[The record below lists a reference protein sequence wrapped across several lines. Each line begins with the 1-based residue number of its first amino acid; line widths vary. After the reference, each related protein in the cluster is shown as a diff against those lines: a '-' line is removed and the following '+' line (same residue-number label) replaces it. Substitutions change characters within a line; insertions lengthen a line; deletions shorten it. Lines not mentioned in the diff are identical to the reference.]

1 MRHPKSRR
9 SSSTREGSAPPAGA
23 EHAQPLAGKR
33 ALIIG
38 GSRGIGFASA
48 RVLAQ
53 HGAHVVIA
61 GRRKPVLQ
69 EALVALERAA
79 PGASLDAITC
89 NGANAKQ
96 VRRAVDFVAEGGGLH
111 ALVCIPGVGTFSPL
125 LAMDDDAFRGD
136 LEANAMPA
144 FFAVKYGGR
153 AIARSGGGSIV
164 LMSSNSA
171 AFSNRYL
178 GGYGAAKAA
187 VDYLARVAADE
198 LGHLGVRV
206 NSIRPGITRTDGT
219 ELIANTPQ
227 ILRRFLAQ
235 QPLAHLGEPNE
246 VADAIRFLC
255 GPESRWITGQNLTV
269 DGGHS
274 LRAFPALDEI
284 ARGAIGDERF
294 EKAQDGSL
302 DD

>member
-1 MRHPKSRR
+1 MAGDLVTTRNNLRR
-9 SSSTREGSAPPAGA
+9 AKPATSAASIEGALS
-23 EHAQPLAGKR
+23 GKR
-33 ALIIG
+33 MLVIG
-38 GSRGIGFASA
+38 GSRGIGFAAA
-48 RVLAQ
+48 RLLAS
-53 HGAHVVIA
+53 HGAHVVISA
-61 GRRKPVLQ
+61 RRKAVLQ
-69 EALVALERAA
+69 EALVALEREVA
-79 PGASLDAITC
+79 GASLDAILC
-89 NGANAKQ
+89 DGANAKQ
-96 VRRAVDFVAEGGGLH
+96 VRRAVDFAADGGGLH
-111 ALVCIPGVGTFSPL
+111 ALVCIPGAGTFSPL

-136 LEANAMPA
+136 LEANAIPA

-206 NSIRPGITRTDGT
+206 NSVRPGLTRTDGT
-219 ELIANTPQ
+219 QFLASTPHWLGQ
-227 ILRRFLAQ
+227 FLAQ
-235 QPLAHLGEPNE
+235 QPLHHLGEPEE
-246 VADAIRFLC
+246 VADAIRFLV
-255 GPESRWITGQNLTV
+255 GPESRWITGQNLTI

-274 LRAFPALDEI
+274 LRAFPALDEV

-294 EKAQDGSL
+294 EAAQRGTL

>member
-1 MRHPKSRR
+1 
-9 SSSTREGSAPPAGA
+9 
-23 EHAQPLAGKR
+23 
-33 ALIIG
+33 
-38 GSRGIGFASA
+38 
-48 RVLAQ
+48 
-53 HGAHVVIA
+53 
-61 GRRKPVLQ
+61 
-69 EALVALERAA
+69 
-79 PGASLDAITC
+79 
-89 NGANAKQ
+89 
-96 VRRAVDFVAEGGGLH
+96 
-111 ALVCIPGVGTFSPL
+111 
-125 LAMDDDAFRGD
+125 
-136 LEANAMPA
+136 
-144 FFAVKYGGR
+144 VKYGGR

-206 NSIRPGITRTDGT
+206 NSVRPGITRTDGT
-219 ELIANTPQ
+219 EFIANTPAL
-227 ILRRFLAQ
+227 LRQFLAQ
-235 QPLAHLGEPNE
+235 QPLGRLGQPEE

-255 GPESRWITGQNLTV
+255 GSESRWITGQNLTI

-274 LRAFPALDEI
+274 LRAFPALDAI

-294 EKAQDGSL
+294 ERARDGSI

>member
-1 MRHPKSRR
+1 MT
-9 SSSTREGSAPPAGA
+9 SSSAAL
-23 EHAQPLAGKR
+23 PLAGRR

-38 GSRGIGFASA
+38 GSRGIGFATA
-48 RVLAQ
+48 RLLAQ
-53 HGAHVVIA
+53 HGAHVVVSA
-61 GRRKPVLQ
+61 RRKAVLQ
-69 EALVALERAA
+69 DALVRLEREA
-79 PGASLDAITC
+79 PGASLDAILC
-89 NGANAKQ
+89 NGANPKQ

-111 ALVCIPGVGTFSPL
+111 ALVCIPGAGTFSPL
-125 LAMDDDAFRGD
+125 LAFDDDAFRGD
-136 LEANAMPA
+136 LDANVMPA

-206 NSIRPGITRTDGT
+206 NSVRPGITRTDGT
-219 ELIANTPQ
+219 AFIASTPKL
-227 ILRRFLAQ
+227 LRQFLAQ
-235 QPLAHLGEPNE
+235 QPMKHLGEPE
-246 VADAIRFLC
+246 EIADAIRFLC
-255 GPESRWITGQNLTV
+255 GPESRWITGQNLTI

-274 LRAFPALDEI
+274 LRAFPALDDV
-284 ARGAIGDERF
+284 ARGAIGADRF
-294 EKAQDGSL
+294 AAARDGTL

>member
-1 MRHPKSRR
+1 MAGDLVTTHNNLRR
-9 SSSTREGSAPPAGA
+9 AKPATAAASIEGALS
-23 EHAQPLAGKR
+23 GKR
-33 ALIIG
+33 MLVIG
-38 GSRGIGFASA
+38 GSRGIGFAAA
-48 RVLAQ
+48 RLLAS
-53 HGAHVVIA
+53 HGAHVVISA
-61 GRRKPVLQ
+61 RRKAVLQ
-69 EALVALERAA
+69 EALVALEREV
-79 PGASLDAITC
+79 PGASLDAMLC

-96 VRRAVDFVAEGGGLH
+96 VRRAVDFVADGGGLH
-111 ALVCIPGVGTFSPL
+111 ALVCIPGAGTFSPL

-206 NSIRPGITRTDGT
+206 NSVRPGLTRTDGT
-219 ELIANTPQ
+219 QFLASTPHWLGQ
-227 ILRRFLAQ
+227 FLAQ
-235 QPLAHLGEPNE
+235 QPLHHLGEPEE
-246 VADAIRFLC
+246 VADAIRFLV
-255 GPESRWITGQNLTV
+255 GSESRWITGQNLTI

-274 LRAFPALDEI
+274 LRAFPALDEV

-294 EKAQDGSL
+294 EAAQRGTL

>member
-1 MRHPKSRR
+1 M
-9 SSSTREGSAPPAGA
+9 TDTAAP
-23 EHAQPLAGKR
+23 LSGKR
-33 ALIIG
+33 VLVIG

-48 RVLAQ
+48 RLLAR
-53 HGAHVVIA
+53 HGAHVVIS
-61 GRRKPVLQ
+61 GRRKPVLE
-69 EALVALERAA
+69 EALVALEREV
-79 PGASLDAITC
+79 PGASLDAIAC

-96 VRRAVDFVAEGGGLH
+96 VRRAIDFVASGGGLH
-111 ALVCIPGVGTFSPL
+111 ALVSIPGAGTFAPL

-206 NSIRPGITRTDGT
+206 NSIRPGITKTDGT
-219 ELIANTPQ
+219 EFIASTPKL
-227 ILRRFLAQ
+227 LRKFLAQ
-235 QPLAHLGEPNE
+235 QPLGHLGEPEE

-255 GPESRWITGQNLTV
+255 GPESRWITGQNLTI

-284 ARGAIGDERF
+284 ARGTVGDERF
-294 EKAQDGSL
+294 ARAQDGSI

>member
-1 MRHPKSRR
+1 M
-9 SSSTREGSAPPAGA
+9 
-23 EHAQPLAGKR
+23 LV
-33 ALIIG
+33 IG

-48 RVLAQ
+48 RLLAQ
-53 HGAHVVIA
+53 HGAHVVISA
-61 GRRKPVLQ
+61 RRKPVLQ
-69 EALVALERAA
+69 EALVALEREV
-79 PGASLDAITC
+79 PGASLDAIAC
-89 NGANAKQ
+89 NGANPKQ
-96 VRRAVDFVAEGGGLH
+96 LRRAVEFVAEGGGLH
-111 ALVCIPGVGTFSPL
+111 ALVCIPGAGTFSPL
-125 LAMDDDAFRGD
+125 LAYDDDAFRGD
-136 LEANAMPA
+136 VEANVMPA

-206 NSIRPGITRTDGT
+206 NSVRPGITKTDGT
-219 ELIANTPQ
+219 ELIASTPK
-227 ILRRFLAQ
+227 ILKQFLAQ
-235 QPLAHLGEPNE
+235 QPLRHLGAPEE
-246 VADAIRFLC
+246 IADAIRFLC
-255 GPESRWITGQNLTV
+255 GPESRWITGQNLTI

-274 LRAFPALDEI
+274 LRAFPELGEL
-284 ARGAIGDERF
+284 ARGAIGAERF
-294 EKAQDGSL
+294 ARAQDGTI